1 MKQQDV
7 RVGGATVPR
16 HVNGGWALPG
26 REVTYVHAEAVTVA
40 TEMAKLMGESAPMTV
55 RELALV
61 KSKPPVN
68 VVRRSVHPSEFRAV
82 HSRV

>member
-26 REVTYVHAEAVTVA
+26 REVTYLHAEALAAA
-40 TEMAKLMGESAPMTV
+40 TEMAKLMGECAPMTV

-68 VVRRSVHPSEFRAV
+68 VVRRTVHPSEFRGV

>member
-26 REVTYVHAEAVTVA
+26 REVTYSQVEAMAVA
-40 TEMAKLMGESAPMTV
+40 SEMAKLMGECAPMTV
-55 RELALV
+55 REQAMV

-68 VVRRSVHPSEFRAV
+68 VVRRTVHPS
-82 HSRV
+82 